1 MHLRLQSRQ
10 HIVLG
15 MFRILTPVLYDLHSN
30 LQQSRSYSPST
41 SWLVYTQ
48 ISYISIFLRLLH
60 INPQGHNYNI
70 RCRLLETWKASHIHM
85 PLHEFM
91 RQNMHYRKKK
101 GWNRETGLE
110 IWHCPDRYECIQ
122 TTVNRSKMS
131 CTFCHTPKKASAWET
146 CRKLTSSVPTT
157 FASKPPVSNLQVPCK
172 GSLVTC
178 KGGNQNFKHFII
190 SCDSYLSLHD
200 IYFDLLSRHAC
211 CRQWMLRL
219 EGAYCYKAFAADWQS
234 VLPKHTPF

>member
-1 MHLRLQSRQ
+1 MECLPFNQWIVPEQSNKCLIAHTTWTSPSRDWYNEWHKVHLRLQSRQ

-70 RCRLLETWKASHIHM
+70 RCRLLETWKTGHVHM

-91 RQNMHYRKKK
+91 RQNMHYRKK
-101 GWNRETGLE
+101 RAETE
-110 IWHCPDRYECIQ
+110 R
-122 TTVNRSKMS
+122 
-131 CTFCHTPKKASAWET
+131 
-146 CRKLTSSVPTT
+146 
-157 FASKPPVSNLQVPCK
+157 QV
-172 GSLVTC
+172 
-178 KGGNQNFKHFII
+178 
-190 SCDSYLSLHD
+190 
-200 IYFDLLSRHAC
+200 
-211 CRQWMLRL
+211 
-219 EGAYCYKAFAADWQS
+219 
-234 VLPKHTPF
+234 